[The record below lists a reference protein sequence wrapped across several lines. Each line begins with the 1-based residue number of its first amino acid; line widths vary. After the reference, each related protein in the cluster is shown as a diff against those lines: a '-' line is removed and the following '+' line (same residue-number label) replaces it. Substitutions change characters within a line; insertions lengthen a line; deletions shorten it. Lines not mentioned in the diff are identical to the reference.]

1 MTKSIAIV
9 GSGVTGI
16 GALYALRDTD
26 HDVHLFEAND
36 RLGGHT
42 NTLDFKHGDET
53 VPVDTGFI
61 VLNTATY
68 PNFQSFLK
76 HLNVETNKTEM
87 TFGISRDQGKF
98 EWAGTSLSAIFA
110 QRSNLFRPSHWR
122 MIFDIIRFNQFALDL
137 LKDESSVSLNL
148 SIGRYLDREGYSA
161 AFRDN
166 YLIPMTACVWSTGAD
181 KCALDFP
188 AVTLVRF
195 LWNHHLL
202 NTITERPAWLNVKGG
217 SRNYID
223 AVMKDFPRERVHLSS
238 GVRNLRNT
246 PDGKVALRFARGRE
260 QVFDQVLLAC
270 HGDQAWE
277 IIAPSASAEEL
288 KILGAFHTTLNRAY
302 LHSDVSLMPRNRATW
317 SAWNYLTTS
326 NPRSPNGSPAGAL
339 GLVSLTYNMNI
350 LQHIPVSKYGDVLVT
365 MNPPHPP
372 KPELTQANIP
382 YTHPLYTANAVYYQ
396 GQLDKI
402 QGTRGV
408 WYAGAW
414 TRYGF
419 HEDGFL
425 SGINIACDHFGG
437 NVPWERVETK
447 MIRGNSPV
455 FSTKDHAVR
464 VVIQLISII
473 IRILELFL
481 GLFTIPSKT
490 NKLKRR
496 TSSRRKTMN

>member
-16 GALYALRDTD
+16 GALYALRDTE
-26 HDVHLFEAND
+26 HEIHLFESSD

-42 NTLDFKHGDET
+42 NTLDFKHCDET

-98 EWAGTSLSAIFA
+98 EWAGTSLNAVFA
-110 QRSNLFRPSHWR
+110 QRSNIFRPSHWR

-202 NTITERPAWLNVKGG
+202 NTITERPAWLTVKGG

-223 AVMKDFPRERVHLSS
+223 AVMKDFPSERVHLSS
-238 GVRNLRNT
+238 GVRSLRNT

-288 KILGAFHTTLNRAY
+288 KILGAFHTSLNRAY

-326 NPRSPNGSPAGAL
+326 NPKGPKSSPSGAL

-350 LQHIPVSKYGDVLVT
+350 LQHIPVSKYGHVLVT

-372 KPELTQANIP
+372 KQELTQANIP

-396 GQLDKI
+396 GQLHKI

-408 WYAGAW
+408 FYAGAW

-437 NVPWERVETK
+437 DVPWERVETK
-447 MIRGNSPV
+447 TIRGNSPE
-455 FSTKDHAVR
+455 FSTKDYAAR
-464 VVIQLISII
+464 VVIHLISIL

-481 GLFTIPSKT
+481 ALFTVPSKT
-490 NKLKRR
+490 TLKRT
-496 TSSRRKTMN
+496 TSGRRRKMN